1 MSDIPANVLT
11 VARALRDIGIV
22 DLTYVGGAVVPLL
35 LTDPAA
41 PRPRVT
47 LDVDVVIDVAPRH
60 RFNEIEDNLRA
71 AGHTQPPDG
80 PICRWLVHGILVDFM
95 PVEAEVLGFS
105 NPWYR
110 YLEHSYDIVD
120 IGGGQ
125 SLRVASPAVWLAT
138 KLQAFLDRGKDDL
151 ISSQDLEDVVILV
164 DGRPELS
171 KEIEGAD
178 ADVRAFI
185 VSVFRSLL
193 VEEELRVAVQAHLP
207 PDDASR
213 ARAAVILSRIE
224 EIAELS

>member
-1 MSDIPANVLT
+1 M
-11 VARALRDIGIV
+11 AR
-22 DLTYVGGAVVPLL
+22 
-35 LTDPAA
+35 
-41 PRPRVT
+41 
-47 LDVDVVIDVAPRH
+47 
-60 RFNEIEDNLRA
+60 FA
-71 AGHTQPPDG
+71 AGSFTVSLSISCLWKLKCWVSLIPGTDTLNTHMTSS
-80 PICRWLVHGILVDFM
+80 IL
-95 PVEAEVLGFS
+95 A
-105 NPWYR
+105 
-110 YLEHSYDIVD
+110 
-120 IGGGQ
+120 GGQ
-125 SLRVASPAVWLAT
+125 SLRVASPAVWMAT

-207 PDDASR
+207 PDEASR